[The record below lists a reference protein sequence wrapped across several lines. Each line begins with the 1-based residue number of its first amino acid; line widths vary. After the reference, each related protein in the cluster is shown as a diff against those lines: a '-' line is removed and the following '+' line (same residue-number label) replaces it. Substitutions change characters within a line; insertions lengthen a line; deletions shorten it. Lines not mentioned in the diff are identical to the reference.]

1 MEKEFLFELSPRMMS
16 FPVLPR
22 FTLIAPPSPSL
33 ALQEAKVDGCVELPV
48 IVTEAASL
56 EMIDPPVA
64 LLVMIFSKEQP
75 ERTSE
80 EVTWIKDFSF

>member
-1 MEKEFLFELSPRMMS
+1 MEKEFFCELSPLMMS

-22 FTLIAPPSPSL
+22 FALIAPPSPSL
-33 ALQEAKVDGCVELPV
+33 ALQEVKVDGCVELPV

-56 EMIDPPVA
+56 EMIDPPARA
-64 LLVMIFSKEQP
+64 LVIFSNEQP

-80 EVTWIKDFSF
+80 EVTWIKDFLF